1 MVIGDHQLHAPEPTP
16 GEGAQE
22 LGPEGLGLGCADRH
36 AEHLAPALVVVE
48 RGTLTPYWSGPLGEE
63 RAGVR
68 RGRPANLLS
77 VVGLD
82 PVENPLDR
90 REVLE
95 RVAVPV
101 VPRQL
106 AHGFRLH
113 LGPGSA

>member
-63 RAGVR
+63 GAGVR
-68 RGRPANLLS
+68 RGRPASLLS

-82 PVENPLDR
+82 LVEH
-90 REVLE
+90 VLE
-95 RVAVPV
+95 PRKMLDRVAVHV
-101 VPRQL
+101 V
-106 AHGFRLH
+106 G
-113 LGPGSA
+113 